1 MFWLLNFQ
9 TKEEKERLK
18 YLEFVQ
24 AAAVEAL
31 LRFALIYAKAKDKS
45 GPLKPGVE
53 SVEGAVKTVVGPVY
67 EKYHDVPVEVLKY
80 MDQKVIWH
88 LPIFGYRWKCV
99 VYILDE
105 WMCVFEIQ
113 NFVWFQPFFS
123 VVLEVCGALEFW
135 SYYLLLSVLIL

>member
-1 MFWLLNFQ
+1 MQ
-9 TKEEKERLK
+9 SKEEKDRLK

-67 EKYHDVPVEVLKY
+67 HKFHDVPVEVLKY
-80 MDQKVIWH
+80 MDQKVIPSFRFFFF
-88 LPIFGYRWKCV
+88 LFMIEIITCYR
-99 VYILDE
+99 
-105 WMCVFEIQ
+105 
-113 NFVWFQPFFS
+113 S
-123 VVLEVCGALEFW
+123 
-135 SYYLLLSVLIL
+135 S

>member
-1 MFWLLNFQ
+1 MWKFQ

-67 EKYHDVPVEVLKY
+67 HKYHDVPVEVLKY
-80 MDQKVIWH
+80 MDQKVI
-88 LPIFGYRWKCV
+88 PSFNFAGY
-99 VYILDE
+99 YIHYS
-105 WMCVFEIQ
+105 
-113 NFVWFQPFFS
+113 FFS
-123 VVLEVCGALEFW
+123 FLNKQISQYFIW
-135 SYYLLLSVLIL
+135 NI

>member
-1 MFWLLNFQ
+1 MAIFVILQ

-67 EKYHDVPVEVLKY
+67 HKYHDVPVEVLKY
-80 MDQKVIWH
+80 MDQKVI
-88 LPIFGYRWKCV
+88 L
-99 VYILDE
+99 
-105 WMCVFEIQ
+105 
-113 NFVWFQPFFS
+113 
-123 VVLEVCGALEFW
+123 
-135 SYYLLLSVLIL
+135 VLILLVIIYIILFFSFLNKQISQYFI

>member
-1 MFWLLNFQ
+1 MRFKFILAYNLHVPIFVILQ

-24 AAAVEAL
+24 AAAVEAV

-67 EKYHDVPVEVLKY
+67 QKYHDVPVEVLKY
-80 MDQKVIWH
+80 MDQKV
-88 LPIFGYRWKCV
+88 
-99 VYILDE
+99 
-105 WMCVFEIQ
+105 Q
-113 NFVWFQPFFS
+113 
-123 VVLEVCGALEFW
+123 
-135 SYYLLLSVLIL
+135 

>member
-1 MFWLLNFQ
+1 M
-9 TKEEKERLK
+9 K

-67 EKYHDVPVEVLKY
+67 HKYHDVPVEVLKY
-80 MDQKVIWH
+80 MDQKVTPSFKFCW
-88 LPIFGYRWKCV
+88 Y
-99 VYILDE
+99 DE
-105 WMCVFEIQ
+105 VRNDDVAE
-113 NFVWFQPFFS
+113 S
-123 VVLEVCGALEFW
+123 
-135 SYYLLLSVLIL
+135 LS

>member
-1 MFWLLNFQ
+1 MQ
-9 TKEEKERLK
+9 
-18 YLEFVQ
+18 FVQ

-80 MDQKVIWH
+80 MDQKVQFCDF
-88 LPIFGYRWKCV
+88 PIFG
-99 VYILDE
+99 
-105 WMCVFEIQ
+105 FSEIA
-113 NFVWFQPFFS
+113 FCLYS
-123 VVLEVCGALEFW
+123 
-135 SYYLLLSVLIL
+135 